1 MNLRQI
7 IHCYGC
13 YGLWPHNKL
22 WDIYRWAWMTFSQ
35 IYNCYG
41 CYEICY
47 QSEIWL
53 IYPSLYTQ
61 HWITLGQ
68 IRCFGCYGIWP
79 HNRLWQPWIWT
90 WDRVFIAM
98 GAMDNDLLMNYE
110 IFTDDLVWLLVK
122 LIIAM
127 GAMKFVIKMRMA
139 YHLCEFIHALSKC
152 FIFTIPCQTCRN
164 LQRIL
169 IDALHVW
176 HLNGYHLFEWIH
188 AP

>member
-1 MNLRQI
+1 MSLNDFVKFIIVMCAIKFVIKMRFNFLTHPCIHKLLTMCQI
-7 IHCYGC
+7 IDCY
-13 YGLWPHNKL
+13 
-22 WDIYRWAWMTFSQ
+22 
-35 IYNCYG
+35 
-41 CYEICY
+41 
-47 QSEIWL
+47 
-53 IYPSLYTQ
+53 
-61 HWITLGQ
+61 
-68 IRCFGCYGIWP
+68 GCYGIWP
-79 HNRLWQPWIWT
+79 HNRLWQPRIWT
-90 WDRVFIAM
+90 WDRLFIAM